1 MLCYED
7 YVIYDRIRV
16 GGGINNWNS
25 FVFVVD
31 STQSTEHRGR
41 NIAKHAT
48 RRNKKQ
54 KEHTR
59 DVSFFSSSLCC
70 FLLLSCLLFFFV
82 IGGGWWIG
90 VLLCFEFFSYDSG
103 GE

>member
-31 STQSTEHRGR
+31 STQSTEHRGTLP
-41 NIAKHAT
+41 NMQQEET
-48 RRNKKQ
+48 RSKKNT
-54 KEHTR
+54 H

>member
-1 MLCYED
+1 VLCYED

-31 STQSTEHRGR
+31 STQSTEHRGTLP
-41 NIAKHAT
+41 NMQQEETT
-48 RRNKKQ
+48 RSKKNT
-54 KEHTR
+54 H

-90 VLLCFEFFSYDSG
+90 VLLCFEFFSYDGG